1 MYFLHVDYP
10 NKQNILV
17 WQDGDTCSPFRH
29 CLAGTP
35 VPPSAHC
42 DPGPLFPWTTVSM
55 ALPSSGQGRRRQAA
69 ADKAATDKVA
79 ADKAAADKA
88 AADKAAGDRAATDK
102 AAADKAAADKAAAVK
117 AAADKAAAAKAA
129 AAKAAVDKAATD
141 EAAADNAAAN
151 NAAADKAVADKAAA
165 DKAVADKAAAD
176 KEPEKPAGSQQKGL
190 CLLSSG
196 QWMVPRRTFSLSP
209 WSIKP
214 CIWQPPNVFT
224 DSYQSPDLALV
235 PSRRLA

>member
-1 MYFLHVDYP
+1 MYFLHVNYP

-17 WQDGDTCSPFRH
+17 WQDGDTCSPFSH

-35 VPPSAHC
+35 VPPSAYC

-55 ALPSSGQGRRRQAA
+55 ALPSSGQGRRRQ
-69 ADKAATDKVA
+69 
-79 ADKAAADKA
+79 
-88 AADKAAGDRAATDK
+88 

-141 EAAADNAAAN
+141 EAAADYAAAN
-151 NAAADKAVADKAAA
+151 TAAADKAVADKAAA

-176 KEPEKPAGSQQKGL
+176 KEPERPAGSQQKGL

-196 QWMVPRRTFSLSP
+196 QWTVPRRTFSLSP

-224 DSYQSPDLALV
+224 DSYQSPDFSAGALAKTDV
-235 PSRRLA
+235 PR

>member
-79 ADKAAADKA
+79 A
-88 AADKAAGDRAATDK
+88 DK

-196 QWMVPRRTFSLSP
+196 QWTVPRRTFSLSP